1 MSKQHNEALNAE
13 IRRLLQERGM
23 GVKDMARLA
32 ELPWSTVYKRMDGTI
47 GWPFQ
52 DVIAVEHAMKLP
64 KHHLVRIWSPALFE
78 SQADKDKRL
87 DQVIA
92 TARPY
97 TRAEFEA
104 KVGQSVTSKE
114 IGDLVHSHLQ
124 IQNMSVRDL
133 AEKIGI
139 HWNNVYKRMRGDLTW
154 KAEDLEKVARALKV
168 DPSAYYAVAIKQRL
182 MDPAPS
188 RTTFTEPLPMNRD
201 TRFGGIPVYNYAA
214 AGRTGAWETDDSVEE
229 PIRVIDRGN
238 INDPAAFGVVVS
250 GDSMEPTLYDGDTV
264 ICSPILEG
272 QEARLRDRMIVFVRT
287 SEDRGS
293 DALLARLYFADDTK
307 RRIRLIKDNPKYAPI
322 NLPLGHE
329 HISRIAEVVESRR
342 NLRTAR

>member
-13 IRRLLQERGM
+13 IRRVLQEKGLS
-23 GVKDMARLA
+23 VKDLAGLA
-32 ELPWSTVYKRMDGTI
+32 ELPWSTVYKRMDGSI

-52 DVIAVEHAMKLP
+52 DVIAVEHALKLP
-64 KHHLVRIWSPALFE
+64 KHHLVRIWSPALFQT
-78 SQADKDKRL
+78 QADKDRRL
-87 DQVIA
+87 DQVMA
-92 TARPY
+92 TALPY
-97 TRAEFEA
+97 TRADFEA
-104 KVGQSVTSKE
+104 KIGQSVTSKE

-124 IQNMSVRDL
+124 IQDMSVRDL

-154 KAEDLEKVARALKV
+154 KVDDLEKVAKVLKV

-182 MDPAPS
+182 LDPTPLPPGFSQPAPA
-188 RTTFTEPLPMNRD
+188 NREN
-201 TRFGGIPVYNYAA
+201 RFGGIPVYNYAA
-214 AGRTGAWETDDSVEE
+214 AGRTGAWVADDSVEE
-229 PIRVIDRGN
+229 PIKVVDRNG
-238 INDPAAFGVVVS
+238 ISDPAAFGVLVS
-250 GDSMEPTLYDGDTV
+250 GDSMEPTLYEGDTV
-264 ICSPILEG
+264 ICSPIMEG

-287 SEDRGS
+287 SEDRGG
-293 DALLARLYFADDTK
+293 DALLARLYFADETR

-322 NLPLGHE
+322 NLSLSHD